1 MRTIGFLHTYQ
12 VGDNIMTFPA
22 LYALKKIYDC
32 RVVVFG
38 NALMCEML
46 RYCDFVDERVDIGYL
61 SKDSIPTI
69 DSYHC
74 DVIILTNS
82 RRAFIKNLQ
91 ATNARLIITPIKLF
105 ALFAMRVRTPSL
117 YLLYAY
123 RNLPEWQRHLLLVRC
138 VDSKKYDEKKLSL
151 DFTQAKIRTAKEHRE
166 FARACMRDVD
176 MSRAA
181 SCGEKGYKILI
192 NPFSNACQYTLSQ
205 KGWFKLIEQICQNSL
220 FAPIVITYPKV
231 YEKFIQD
238 KAEYEGNTQA
248 LSRLVIIKNDEK
260 ILNLVALIEQMDCVI
275 STSTGPIHIASNL
288 RIPSIGLYPKFDM
301 VRWGTY
307 SKDYV
312 LIPRPKVSLSPKQE
326 QSIIL
331 STLAKLSTKF
341 RS

>member
-46 RYCDFVDERVDIGYL
+46 RYCEFVDERVDIGYL
-61 SKDSIPTI
+61 SEDSIPTI

-91 ATNARLIITPIKLF
+91 ATNAKLIITPIKLF

-181 SCGEKGYKILI
+181 SCGGGGAIRFLLILL
-192 NPFSNACQYTLSQ
+192 AML
-205 KGWFKLIEQICQNSL
+205 
-220 FAPIVITYPKV
+220 V
-231 YEKFIQD
+231 
-238 KAEYEGNTQA
+238 NT
-248 LSRLVIIKNDEK
+248 RLVKK
-260 ILNLVALIEQMDCVI
+260 
-275 STSTGPIHIASNL
+275 G
-288 RIPSIGLYPKFDM
+288 G
-301 VRWGTY
+301 
-307 SKDYV
+307 
-312 LIPRPKVSLSPKQE
+312 
-326 QSIIL
+326 
-331 STLAKLSTKF
+331 
-341 RS
+341 